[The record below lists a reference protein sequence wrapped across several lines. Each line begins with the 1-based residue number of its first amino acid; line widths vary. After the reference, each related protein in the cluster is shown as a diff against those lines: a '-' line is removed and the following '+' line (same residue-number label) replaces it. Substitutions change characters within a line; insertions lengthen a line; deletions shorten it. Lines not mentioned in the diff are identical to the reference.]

1 MGNKRVPYEEVFSG
15 RVTSRDKKLMK
26 DSGYTVRDAVS
37 FFLSVRSSPEKALL
51 VDKHFIQENIS
62 NLNDEIDSLKMD
74 VIAEEMKLEEINKK
88 LGIIELN
95 GKEYSLEVSQAVDRI
110 IQRYSR
116 TSYDLDSYFQSKHT
130 FVENQAA
137 VVDMEVDELM
147 DLVRKKVCKQG

>member
-51 VDKHFIQENIS
+51 VDKHFIQE
-62 NLNDEIDSLKMD
+62 NDEIDSLKMD